1 MDDVLLGLSLVV
13 VLSILARLAGSWIGV
28 PAIVPLLAVGVVA
41 GVSVTG
47 LINPNTLL
55 GDSLSPIVQIAVGII
70 LFEGALSLRREELG
84 AGVRPAV
91 VRLLTFGVVAT
102 WLLGAVSL
110 SLLFDIPKE
119 IAILIGAILIVSGPT
134 VVLPILDFIAP
145 DTKVRSVLK
154 WEGVLV
160 DPIGA
165 IIAVVIFGSLAN
177 SQGRPVIDVVEIA
190 SSLGTGLLVGI
201 GGALLLMPILATR
214 KLSGRDKVAATLM
227 MVVAAFAAADAIFE
241 DSGLVATIVMGVF
254 LANQTRVRIDYI
266 AEFKETLVPLLVGVL
281 FVLLAA
287 NVDVAD
293 VIDLGL
299 PVVVLIL
306 ILVLV
311 VRPLA
316 VAGLSGLGFT
326 RSERVFFSAMAPRGI
341 VAASTASA
349 FGLKLTEDGVQGAEL
364 IIPITFAVIA
374 GTVFIY
380 GFGSPPLAKYLGLA
394 GNRPPA
400 LLLIGA
406 PRWALALGSA
416 LTGAGAQVRVWT
428 EDEAEAAAA
437 QQAGL
442 VAFGGPLDPQEP
454 TIQTVFDDLAA
465 IALVSDD
472 DTLNQVLSWELADV
486 REPDEVYRLRSPSD
500 VDPIVPSE
508 ATPLFHD
515 SDDAAEL
522 ERRLDAGQRM
532 VVLERGQPPPEGA
545 IAVASMREVERRA
558 RATIR
563 FSSEH
568 GGRLQHPGSRIVA
581 LGPLS
586 AFDAAGAPA
595 SA

>member
-1 MDDVLLGLSLVV
+1 MDEVLLGLSLVV

-28 PAIVPLLAVGVVA
+28 PAIVPLLVVGVVA

-47 LINPNTLL
+47 LIDPTALL

-91 VRLLTFGVVAT
+91 VRLLTFGVILT
-102 WLLGAVSL
+102 WLLGAVAV
-110 SLLFDIPKE
+110 SLLFDVPRE
-119 IAILIGAILIVSGPT
+119 IAVLIGAILIVSGPT

-145 DTKVRSVLK
+145 DAKVRSVLK
-154 WEGVLV
+154 WEGILV

-177 SQGRPVIDVVEIA
+177 SGGQPVIDVVEIA
-190 SSLGTGLLVGI
+190 FSLGTGLLAGI
-201 GGALLLMPILATR
+201 AGALLLMPILGTR
-214 KLSGRDKVAATLM
+214 RLSGRDKVAATLM
-227 MVVAAFAAADAIFE
+227 MVVAAFAAADAVFE
-241 DSGLVATIVMGVF
+241 DSGLVATIVMGAF

-266 AEFKETLVPLLVGVL
+266 AEFKETLVPLLIGVL

-287 NVDVAD
+287 NVDIDD
-293 VIDLGL
+293 VIDLGM
-299 PVVVLIL
+299 PVVGLIVF
-306 ILVLV
+306 LVLV

-316 VAGLSGLGFT
+316 VAGLAGLGFT
-326 RSERVFFSAMAPRGI
+326 RSEKVFFSAMAPRGI

-380 GFGSPPLAKYLGLA
+380 GFGAPPLARYLGLA

-400 LLLIGA
+400 LLLVGA
-406 PRWALALGSA
+406 PRWGLALGAA
-416 LTGAGAQVRVWT
+416 LTSAGAQVKVWT
-428 EDEAEAAAA
+428 EDEDEAAAA
-437 QQAGL
+437 EQMGL
-442 VAFGGPLDPQEP
+442 VAFGGPLDPQAP

-465 IALVSDD
+465 IALVSKD

-486 REPDEVYRLRSPSD
+486 REPEEVYRLRSPYD
-500 VDPIVPSE
+500 VAPIVPTE

-515 SDDAAEL
+515 VDEAAEL

-532 VVLERGQPPPEGA
+532 VVLEQGEAAPEGA
-545 IAVASMREVERRA
+545 IPVASIRLVERRG

-563 FSSEH
+563 FSSDH

-581 LGPLS
+581 LGPPS
-586 AFDAAGAPA
+586 VFEAAAGDLA
-595 SA
+595 

>member
-1 MDDVLLGLSLVV
+1 MDEVLLGLSLVV

-28 PAIVPLLAVGVVA
+28 PAIVPLLVVGVVA

-47 LINPNTLL
+47 LIDPTALL

-91 VRLLTFGVVAT
+91 VRLLTFGVILT
-102 WLLGAVSL
+102 WLLGAVAV
-110 SLLFDIPKE
+110 SLLFDVPRE
-119 IAILIGAILIVSGPT
+119 IAVLIGAILIVSGPT

-145 DTKVRSVLK
+145 DAKVRSVLK
-154 WEGVLV
+154 WEGILV

-177 SQGRPVIDVVEIA
+177 SGGQPVIDAVEIA
-190 SSLGTGLLVGI
+190 FSLGTGLLAGI
-201 GGALLLMPILATR
+201 AGALLLMPILGTR
-214 KLSGRDKVAATLM
+214 RLSGRDKVAATLM
-227 MVVAAFAAADAIFE
+227 MVVAAFAAADAVFE
-241 DSGLVATIVMGVF
+241 DSGLVATIVMGAF

-266 AEFKETLVPLLVGVL
+266 AEFKETLVPLLIGVL

-287 NVDVAD
+287 NVDIDD
-293 VIDLGL
+293 VIDLGM
-299 PVVVLIL
+299 PVVGLIVF
-306 ILVLV
+306 LVLV

-316 VAGLSGLGFT
+316 VAGLAGLGFT
-326 RSERVFFSAMAPRGI
+326 RSEKVFFSAMAPRGI

-380 GFGSPPLAKYLGLA
+380 GFGAPPLARYLGLA

-400 LLLIGA
+400 LLLVGA
-406 PRWALALGSA
+406 PRWGLALGAA
-416 LTGAGAQVRVWT
+416 LTSAGAQVKVWT
-428 EDEAEAAAA
+428 EDEDEAAAA
-437 QQAGL
+437 EQMGL
-442 VAFGGPLDPQEP
+442 VAFGGPLDPQAP

-465 IALVSDD
+465 IALVSKD

-486 REPDEVYRLRSPSD
+486 REPEEVYRLRSPYD
-500 VDPIVPSE
+500 VAPIVPTE

-515 SDDAAEL
+515 VDEAAEL

-532 VVLERGQPPPEGA
+532 VVLEQGEAAPEGA
-545 IAVASMREVERRA
+545 IPVASIRLVERRG

-563 FSSEH
+563 FSSDH

-581 LGPLS
+581 LGPPS
-586 AFDAAGAPA
+586 VFEAAAGDLA
-595 SA
+595 